1 MYTQYLIFNKKSQA
15 KKEFQMVSKAMN
27 GHPLMKSFAEKA
39 ESMENQRI
47 YRFPNGRG
55 ASIIKGFFSFDRW
68 EIAEIQFEGKAP
80 QRKMPKK
87 KRLRKKW
94 EKNYLRFK
102 LVDDIYRVDTEEEI
116 RRELVRIMNRSV

>member
-1 MYTQYLIFNKKSQA
+1 MYTQYLISNRKS
-15 KKEFQMVSKAMN
+15 KVEKEFE
-27 GHPLMKSFAEKA
+27 LMSAVLKDSPMMESFAEKA
-39 ESMENQRI
+39 KGMENQRI

-55 ASIIKGFFSFDRW
+55 ASIVKGFFSFDRW

-80 QRKMPKK
+80 RRKMPKK

-94 EKNYLRFK
+94 EKNYLRYD
-102 LVDDIYRVDTEEEI
+102 LVDGIYRVDTEEEI

>member
-1 MYTQYLIFNKKSQA
+1 MYTQYLLSNKKS
-15 KKEFQMVSKAMN
+15 KVEKEFEQMSAVLN
-27 GHPLMKSFAEKA
+27 GHPLMESFAEKA
-39 ESMENQRI
+39 KGMENQRI

-80 QRKMPKK
+80 RRKMPKK

-94 EKNYLRFK
+94 EKNYLRYD
-102 LVDDIYRVDTEEEI
+102 LVDGIYRVDTEEEI
-116 RRELVRIMNRSV
+116 RRELVKIMNRSV